1 MQTAVGWL
9 FGLNSAPGI
18 QFFSSHLTIR
28 EMSDAER
35 NRILNSSQDFFAK
48 DPQIWTNCIKRFPL
62 VFEKQVPDE
71 FIFGNIDIVAVLL
84 SLLAPGEVRTP
95 ILWLTNERG
104 GGATASTSQVIELFY
119 RFINGQ
125 FHTIDFQVIKQSAM
139 VMFEKLEAVLA
150 SDPYRYID
158 RVLLD
163 RLFEAK
169 RHPLAANAV
178 SSDIVARS
186 ADTCIALES
195 LYSEGSSEIQFRLA
209 ISMACLLE
217 RDPHQREGAMK
228 AVTETY
234 GLRSKVVHG
243 GKPGQ
248 DTQKKI
254 ESVIYTDRL
263 LRRSILTRLLNRLDE
278 KAWTTTF
285 QEARLGISYKG
296 DTAEWVNN

>member
-9 FGLNSAPGI
+9 FGLNSTPGI
-18 QFFSSHLTIR
+18 QFSSSHLTIR

-35 NRILNSSQDFFAK
+35 NRISNSSQDFFAK
-48 DPQIWTNCIKRFPL
+48 DLQIWTNSIERFPL
-62 VFEKQVPDE
+62 VFEKRVPDE
-71 FIFGNIDIVAVLL
+71 FRFGSIDIVAALL

-104 GGATASTSQVIELFY
+104 GGATASASQAMELFY

-125 FHTIDFQVIKQSAM
+125 FHTIDFHAIKQSAT

-186 ADTCIALES
+186 ADICTALES
-195 LYSEGSSEIQFRLA
+195 LYGEGSSEIQFRLA

-217 RDPHQREGAMK
+217 LDPRKREGVMK

-243 GKPGQ
+243 DEPPPDAK
-248 DTQKKI
+248 KKI
-254 ESVIYTDRL
+254 ESVICTDRL
-263 LRRSILTRLLNRLDE
+263 LRRSILTRLLNKLDD
-278 KAWTTTF
+278 KAWTTAF
-285 QEARLGISYKG
+285 RQARLGIPFQG
-296 DTAEWVNN
+296 DTSGWVTN